1 MEYYQK
7 PNGTE
12 VPEPFTDVKESFH
25 LSALAS
31 KNAKKTRFLADK
43 CLDEKRWSRWR
54 LGLGA
59 AALVF
64 TTLAC
69 EPVFVVGW
77 QELAL
82 IVALV
87 AFLIGPLIFRAARAW
102 FRFQDSRKDKK

>member
-1 MEYYQK
+1 MEYYQN
-7 PNGTE
+7 PNGTA

-25 LSALAS
+25 LSAPTP
-31 KNAKKTRFLADK
+31 KNAQKNRFLTDNR
-43 CLDEKRWSRWR
+43 LDEKRRLQWR

-59 AALVF
+59 AALAF
-64 TTLAC
+64 STLAC
-69 EPVFVVGW
+69 EPVFVIGW

-82 IVALV
+82 IVVLV

>member
-1 MEYYQK
+1 MEYYQN
-7 PNGTE
+7 PNGTA

-25 LSALAS
+25 LSAFVL

-43 CLDEKRWSRWR
+43 CLDEKRWFQWR
-54 LGLGA
+54 LGLGV

-64 TTLAC
+64 STLAC

-82 IVALV
+82 IVGLV
-87 AFLIGPLIFRAARAW
+87 AFLIGPLIFRLARAW

>member
-1 MEYYQK
+1 MEYYQN
-7 PNGTE
+7 PNGTA
-12 VPEPFTDVKESFH
+12 VPEPFTVVKESFH
-25 LSALAS
+25 LSAFTS
-31 KNAKKTRFLADK
+31 KNAQKLRFLADK
-43 CLDEKRWSRWR
+43 RLDEKRWSRWG

-59 AALVF
+59 AALAF
-64 TTLAC
+64 STLAC

-87 AFLIGPLIFRAARAW
+87 AFLIGPLIFRLARAW

>member
-7 PNGTE
+7 PNGTA
-12 VPEPFTDVKESFH
+12 VPEAFTDVKESFH
-25 LSALAS
+25 LSAFAS
-31 KNAKKTRFLADK
+31 KTAENHRFFADK
-43 CLDEKRWSRWR
+43 RPIPRRRSGIMM
-54 LGLGA
+54 GLGA
-59 AALVF
+59 AALVLS
-64 TTLAC
+64 TLAC